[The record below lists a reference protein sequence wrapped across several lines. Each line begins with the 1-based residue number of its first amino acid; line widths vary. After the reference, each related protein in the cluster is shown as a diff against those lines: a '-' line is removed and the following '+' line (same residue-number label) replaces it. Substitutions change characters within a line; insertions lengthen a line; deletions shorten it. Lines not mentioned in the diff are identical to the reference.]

1 MDAPW
6 CYAPAA
12 GGPGPRRPGTAG
24 RNRMSARRRQATMEE
39 EVTTHTRVYVDGKV
53 VAEDFP
59 IADVSDWCA
68 RDGASIWLDML
79 DPTAE
84 ELDQL
89 GEELGLHSLAIED
102 AVHAHERPKLDR
114 YPSHLLFN
122 AYSVSSEQGSGVLEA
137 HEITAFILPNVLAT
151 VHRGPEFD
159 MADVVARWDNSP
171 DLAVF
176 GVGYLFY
183 GLIDFIVDSY
193 YTALQSFDDIV
204 DALSDEIF
212 ELTGTEA
219 DAALRR
225 TFDLRR
231 SLLTAR
237 RVITPMREVVN
248 TMMRRDLHI
257 LSPELLPYY
266 QDVYDHALRSAE
278 MTDTLRDMI
287 GTIRETHLALQG
299 NRMNLIMKKVTSWA
313 AIIAVPTAVT
323 GFYGQNVP
331 YPGFGTHIGF
341 WASVVIMVVVSGL
354 LYTAFRRRDWL

>member
-1 MDAPW
+1 MIHP
-6 CYAPAA
+6 P
-12 GGPGPRRPGTAG
+12 GGPVPCGRKRSVGPEASPPIQ
-24 RNRMSARRRQATMEE
+24 QATTEGTT
-39 EVTTHTRVYVDGKV
+39 VTTRTRAYVDGKV
-53 VAEDFP
+53 AAEGFP
-59 IADVSDWCA
+59 MAEVSEWGA
-68 RDGASIWLDML
+68 RESAMVWLDMA
-79 DPTAE
+79 DPTPA

-89 GEELGLHSLAIED
+89 GEELGLHELAIED
-102 AVHAHERPKLDR
+102 AVHEHQRPKLDR
-114 YPSHLLFN
+114 YSGHLLFV
-122 AYSVSSEQGSGVLEA
+122 AYCVGSKEGSGVLEA
-137 HEITAFILPNVLAT
+137 HEVTAFITKNILAT
-151 VHRGPEFD
+151 VHRGPDFD
-159 MADVVARWDNSP
+159 IAEVVTRWDNSP
-171 DLAVF
+171 DLAVY
-176 GVGYLFY
+176 GVGFLFY
-183 GLIDFIVDSY
+183 GLLDYIVDSY
-193 YTALQSFDDIV
+193 FTALQNFDDIV

-212 ELTGTEA
+212 ELTGREA
-219 DAALRR
+219 DGALRR

-266 QDVYDHALRSAE
+266 QDVYDHALRAAE
-278 MTDTLRDMI
+278 LTDTLRDMI

-331 YPGFGTHIGF
+331 YPGFGTHLGF
-341 WASVVIMVVVSGL
+341 WTSTAIMIVASGL